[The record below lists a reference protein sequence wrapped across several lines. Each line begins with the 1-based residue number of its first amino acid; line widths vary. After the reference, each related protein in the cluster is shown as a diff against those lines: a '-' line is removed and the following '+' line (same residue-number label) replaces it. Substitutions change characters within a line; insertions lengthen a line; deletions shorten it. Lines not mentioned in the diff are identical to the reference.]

1 MSNSYRIRTQVGV
14 DKSIKV
20 LIDQDFEYLEILSL
34 KILQSQIYTRQCSDY
49 GVIIGRVTANDGF
62 GIPNAKV
69 SVFIPLTNDDSTN
82 PIISDLYPYKTLSE
96 LNEDGYRYNLLPYL
110 PSYSNHS
117 PTGTFFD
124 KNDVLVDPTLIEVY
138 DKYFKYTARTN
149 DSGDYMI
156 FGVPTGSQTIH
167 VDIDL
172 SDIGEFSLSPQD
184 LIRMGIATPA
194 QVAGTKF
201 KSSTNLNELPQIISI
216 NRIIEIEPLWGQP
229 EVCNLGVTRT
239 DFDLT
244 DEANIT
250 ITPTSIFMGSIF
262 SSNDDQ
268 FQKRNCKPKLKQGSL
283 CNLVT
288 GPGEILAIRQTIAQD
303 VSGKPILETVSLEGG
318 GQVIDENGTWLV
330 DVPMNLDYIITNE
343 FGERVLS
350 NDPKKGI
357 PTKGKYRFKVKW
369 NQSPSLSEAVKRG
382 YFLVPNIREYG
393 WTVGGGDP
401 LKSPFTNYS
410 TAIKTYA
417 FSLDWNDYADPQSA
431 INCEDTFYE
440 MLYNKVY
447 TVSQMIDQYRQG
459 YLPNRMITVKN
470 ILDDSCE
477 SDTVKFPTNDS
488 VLRFDIIYLLF
499 VIIMFSIKPTI
510 ILLLIVSH
518 ILAFLLKFILGP
530 ILAVL
535 VAVVFTIVIIVCNI
549 VKAITD
555 AINSLPGIN
564 VGGPSSCPTI
574 DDMKSLIDKMLNLWK
589 LFTHL
594 RLPNLSYPD
603 CELCACKEGDTVEG
617 DAPGDSPVPINT
629 DSIIAT
635 SGINGILSQYSQSI
649 KYNNSLLPSTLT
661 YPGAF
666 TEMMAGLPISTSSPT
681 SQSLVP
687 QLQIYGTDGGGDRHM
702 FTSSLTLAERINLF
716 NNKAKYFDDFGG
728 LNPGGGYNRIKVTF
742 NTPSNNFMTKYHYDN
757 VVVISC
763 RESQLASFPAGQ
775 LISFQDPGLSM
786 DKNLTGF
793 TSLNQFGTASITGT
807 SINDAPGSTIT
818 INYSNYGAATGLPVQ
833 TTVYQ
838 ITGNT
843 DDASYAKFAMD
854 TEYFQVITAMTYN
867 VFSGSCYPSASNL
880 SLNKRYL
887 FNNMS
892 FTYLSSDN
900 CSGQSTQPLS
910 YNPLSIFTD
919 ANKQVIVIMVR
930 GVDPY
935 SSRCQNR
942 YDLSVLFGNSVGTN
956 IVTGL
961 YKLNHPIKGGI
972 QSVRHEMN
980 SNVMNTD
987 TFGNHLYYDSFHFQP
1002 SLTGPASYS
1011 AFTSNLPSYYS
1022 SLDNSNLGFTPS
1034 GAPPL
1039 STVCQIIGPY
1049 NASSIKPFASGPPI
1063 SGQNG
1068 FTLKWTTYSF
1078 TLGCSESSPTNYS
1091 YTPVTNVYSTDT
1103 QGYFINEIVDGGSVM
1118 LQQLSVP
1125 IGAPATPTVT
1135 GYYYAPRYSG
1145 VYAYP
1150 VGLGTSGRQ
1159 IIMRSDRLPTSTLTL
1174 DNAGNSYALQQNSNF
1189 SAYQISDDGTV
1200 ANTAGIVSN
1209 SPSAAAGG
1217 DDPLSSSSLDNSVLN
1232 TFSCGSMIPLGC
1244 YNDDTPGEF
1253 HYYPAGTNDCYTNE
1267 TSNKEI
1273 IMENGCY
1280 IFITK
1285 IFSSLVKDIK
1295 LMAEWSSRIQITFG
1309 ACRNVW
1315 SHIFTNNWIN
1325 GTLYAFA
1332 IKNDRFFTSPVV
1344 SPTNPIPNRPY
1355 SLYCRDTVVLHP
1367 TNNFY
1372 YRSSPWDGTKFIGS
1386 NPPTGVFGS
1395 YGGNEKN
1402 LKFPTTI
1409 MDLGPRS
1416 QYLQEIVMSDDY
1428 DGYVVNKMGA
1438 TTFTDVSEILNL
1450 FIISRLANTGFL
1462 SLLLGAGGGNILSY
1476 FDKRSK
1482 QFVDADYAQM
1492 LSISSELG
1500 VSDFDPSNYPPVTGA
1515 QDPIYFN
1522 GNGTKDGIIGIF
1534 FSSDTQVRDFI
1545 TPKRTII
1552 NDLAMVTDTCAF
1564 NYFNVFT
1571 QAVPFY
1577 QWEVKEGLPDS
1588 IFGSQSNDWY
1598 TNPLLNNEFFTHK
1611 YQNLDRINT
1620 NSRYFR
1626 TNGSTYIK
1634 DLKGYIYSIDS
1645 LGNYNPNPASQ
1656 DPNTAP
1662 FSNPT
1667 SRIITV
1673 GAPFHFY
1680 FGLKK
1685 GKTAFDRF
1693 AIKWIGFET
1702 ITD

>member
-34 KILQSQIYTRQCSDY
+34 KVLQSQIYTRQCSDY

-62 GIPNAKV
+62 GIPNAKI
-69 SVFIPLTNDDSTN
+69 SVFIPLTSEDTTN

-138 DKYFKYTARTN
+138 DKYFKYTAKTN

-167 VDIDL
+167 VDVDL

-184 LIRMGIATPA
+184 LIRMGNATPA

-216 NRIIEIEPLWGQP
+216 NRIIEVEPLWGQP

-244 DEANIT
+244 DESNIT

-268 FQKRNCKPKLKQGSL
+268 FQKRNCKPKIKQGKL
-283 CNLVT
+283 CNLVA

-330 DVPMNLDYIITNE
+330 DVPMNLNFIVTNE

-382 YFLVPNIREYG
+382 YFLVPNVREYG
-393 WTVGGGDP
+393 WNSGSGHDP
-401 LKSPFTNYS
+401 LKQSSISPEYQ
-410 TAIKTYA
+410 TAVKSYA
-417 FSLDWNDYADPQSA
+417 FSLDWDDYADAQSA

-447 TVSQMIDQYRQG
+447 TVSQMMDQYRQG
-459 YLPNRMITVKN
+459 YLPNRIITVKD

-477 SDTVKFPTNDS
+477 SENVRFPTNDS
-488 VLRFDIIYLLF
+488 VLRFDIMYLLF
-499 VIIMFSIKPTI
+499 VIMMFIFKPVI

-549 VKAITD
+549 ISVIVS

-564 VGGPSSCPTI
+564 VNGPTCPTF
-574 DDMKSLIDKMLNLWK
+574 DDMQSLINDMLNLWK

-617 DAPGDSPVPINT
+617 DATGDSPVPVNT
-629 DSIIAT
+629 DSIINS
-635 SGINGILSQYSQSI
+635 SGVNGILSQYSQSTR
-649 KYNNSLLPSTLT
+649 YNTNLLPSALS
-661 YPGAF
+661 YPTAF
-666 TEMMAGLPISTSSPT
+666 TSMMSGLPISTSSPT
-681 SQSLVP
+681 SLSLVP
-687 QLQIYGTDGGGDRHM
+687 QLQTYGTDGGGDRHM
-702 FTSSLTLAERINLF
+702 FTSSITLAERINLF
-716 NNKAKYFDDFGG
+716 NNKAKYFNDFGG
-728 LNPGGGYNRIKVTF
+728 LNPGGGHNRIKVTF
-742 NTPSNNFMTKYHYDN
+742 NYPLNPTATTYHYDN

-763 RESQLASFPAGQ
+763 QESQLGNFPVGQ
-775 LISFQDPGLSM
+775 IISFQNPDVST
-786 DKNLTGF
+786 DVNLTGF

-807 SINDAPGSTIT
+807 SINDSGAT
-818 INYSNYGAATGLPVQ
+818 INVTYSDFNVPLGSPITVSYNINQ
-833 TTVYQ
+833 TP
-838 ITGNT
+838 
-843 DDASYAKFAMD
+843 DDASYAKFPMD
-854 TEYFQVITAMTYN
+854 AEYFQVITAMTYN
-867 VFSGSCYPSASNL
+867 TFSGSCNPSGSNL

-887 FNNMS
+887 FNDMS

-900 CSGQSTQPLS
+900 CSGDWPQPFS

-919 ANKQVIVIMVR
+919 ASKQVIVFLVR

-935 SSRCQNR
+935 SSRCLNS
-942 YDLSVLFGNSVGTN
+942 YDLSVLFGHSWGTN
-956 IVTGL
+956 VVTGQF
-961 YKLNHPIKGGI
+961 KLNHPIKGGI
-972 QSVRHEMN
+972 QSVRHTMN

-987 TFGNHLYYDSFHFQP
+987 TFGNHLYYESFHFQP
-1002 SLTGPASYS
+1002 ALTGLASYS

-1022 SLDNSNLGFTPS
+1022 SLDTSNFTFQPT
-1034 GAPPL
+1034 GAPFL
-1039 STVCQIIGPY
+1039 SSACQNGTY
-1049 NASSIKPFASGPPI
+1049 NAASIKPWVSPN
-1063 SGQNG
+1063 NG
-1068 FTLKWTTYSF
+1068 FTFKWVTYNVGPG
-1078 TLGCSESSPTNYS
+1078 LGCSYSTPSHRYVTPSP
-1091 YTPVTNVYSTDT
+1091 NVYSTDNR
-1103 QGYFINEIVDGGSVM
+1103 GYFVNEIVDGGSVM
-1118 LQQLSVP
+1118 LQQLSIPVDV
-1125 IGAPATPTVT
+1125 ITTPTAT

-1145 VYAYP
+1145 VYSYP
-1150 VGLGTSGRQ
+1150 IGLGTSGRQ

-1174 DNAGNSYALQQNSNF
+1174 DNTGNSYALQQNVNL
-1189 SAYQISDDGTV
+1189 SAYQIGDDGTV
-1200 ANTAGIVSN
+1200 TNTAGITSN
-1209 SPSAAAGG
+1209 SPT
-1217 DDPLSSSSLDNSVLN
+1217 DPQSGNDPIDSTALSGSVLD
-1232 TFSCGSMIPLGC
+1232 TFNCGSMIPLGC
-1244 YNDDTPGEF
+1244 YNGNTPGEF
-1253 HYYPAGTNDCYTNE
+1253 SFYPKPNGCYDNG
-1267 TSNKEI
+1267 TSNHEL

-1280 IFITK
+1280 ITITK

-1295 LMAEWSSRIQITFG
+1295 LVAEWSSRIQITFG
-1309 ACRNVW
+1309 ACRDVW

-1325 GTLYAFA
+1325 GSLYAFA
-1332 IKNDRFFTSPVV
+1332 IKNDRFFTG
-1344 SPTNPIPNRPY
+1344 PTATPPNAPY
-1355 SLYCRDTVVLHP
+1355 SRYCRDTVFLHP

-1372 YRSSPWDGTKFIGS
+1372 YRSSPWDGSKFIGA
-1386 NPPTGVFGS
+1386 NAPTGGILGS
-1395 YGGNEKN
+1395 YGGNDKN

-1416 QYLQEIVMSDDY
+1416 QYLQEIVMSDNY
-1428 DGYVVNKMGA
+1428 DGYVINKMGS

-1450 FIISRLANTGFL
+1450 FIISRLANTSFL
-1462 SLLLGAGGGNILSY
+1462 AQLLGAGGGNILSY
-1476 FDKRSK
+1476 FNQRSK
-1482 QFVDADYAQM
+1482 RFVDADYAQM

-1500 VSDFDPSNYPPVTGA
+1500 IADFEPANYPSLPT

-1522 GNGTKDGIIGIF
+1522 GGDSSDGIIGIF
-1534 FSSDTQVRDFI
+1534 FSSDTQIRDFI

-1552 NDLAMVTDTCAF
+1552 DDTAMVTDSCAF

-1571 QAVPFY
+1571 QSVPFY
-1577 QWEVKEGLPDS
+1577 QWEVKEGDIPYS

-1598 TNPLLNNEFFTHK
+1598 TNPLSNGEFFTYK
-1611 YQNLDRINT
+1611 YQNLDRIDQ

-1626 TNGSTYIK
+1626 TNGSTEIK
-1634 DLKGYIYSIDS
+1634 DYKGYIYSVDS
-1645 LGNYNPNPASQ
+1645 LGNYNASSGSQ
-1656 DPNTAP
+1656 DPNNAP
-1662 FSNPT
+1662 FSNPD
-1667 SRIITV
+1667 SRVITV

-1693 AIKWIGFET
+1693 ATKWIGFET